1 MKVRQ
6 AIELARGLKQ
16 IDQVNYPDILMLQF
30 LNECEGKLQTEFLHI
45 ADVDCQRYTED
56 DMEMDLIVGP
66 PHDKLY
72 YAYLCA
78 MIDFT
83 NGEYAKYNN
92 SIIVAN
98 AFMAEWAAWF
108 NRTHERDGR
117 QYLGVFLS
125 AYGIAVKHGYAGT
138 EEEWLESL
146 RGPEGQQGIQGKP
159 GPQGAPGTVSFD
171 ELTEEQLAMLKGEKG
186 DKGEPGPNG
195 ETGPAGPA
203 GSGGKSAYQ
212 YAVEGGYTGTEEAFA
227 AKMAAEIPTV
237 DETLTQ
243 SGQAADAAAVGE
255 QLSNLSEEIV
265 TTSESKVSAHNTG
278 TDAHSDIRLLIQ
290 GLTERLNAL
299 ADSDDTTLDQLSEVV
314 SYIKSNRSLIEAI
327 TTSKVSVADIIDNL
341 TTNAA
346 NKPLSAAQGVA
357 LKALIDAITIPTALP
372 NPNALTFTGA
382 VTGSYDGSAPLEVAI
397 PSGGGGLTV
406 TNTAAVGQTVKIAAV
421 DETGQPTE
429 WEAVDM
435 ASDVSEVQSD
445 FELIDSIDW
454 STEDMAQA
462 GAAKEYTLNGVTEII
477 IVWQGMANKT
487 QTTSNLGVRLNDLGL
502 SGCGTVPTSKAG
514 SKLYGFSYYRC
525 FELVGTL
532 VIRSPGANSVGFV
545 ATNAQIPY
553 SLFDITEKITKLRIS
568 NNAGY
573 VANTGITKIYVR

>member
-171 ELTEEQLAMLKGEKG
+171 ELTPEQVAMLKGDKGDKG
-186 DKGEPGPNG
+186 DKGETGPKGADGADGAQGPAGPQGPVGPAGPQGEKGETGSGFKVLDYYDTLEAMESAVPNPNVGDAYGVGTADPYDIYIYGKTSGWVNNGPLQGAKGDTGEQGPVGPAGPQG
-195 ETGPAGPA
+195 ETGPAGPQGPEGPRGETGLQGETGPA
-203 GSGGKSAYQ
+203 GSDGQDGVSPLVSVSEITGGHRVSIQDAD
-212 YAVEGGYTGTEEAFA
+212 GTSSFDVMDGKDGADGQDG
-227 AKMAAEIPTV
+227 K
-237 DETLTQ
+237 DGQ
-243 SGQAADAAAVGE
+243 SGAAG
-255 QLSNLSEEIV
+255 
-265 TTSESKVSAHNTG
+265 
-278 TDAHSDIRLLIQ
+278 
-290 GLTERLNAL
+290 
-299 ADSDDTTLDQLSEVV
+299 ADG
-314 SYIKSNRSLIEAI
+314 I
-327 TTSKVSVADIIDNL
+327 TPTIG
-341 TTNAA
+341 A
-346 NKPLSAAQGVA
+346 NG
-357 LKALIDAITIPTALP
+357 
-372 NPNALTFTGA
+372 NW
-382 VTGSYDGSAPLEVAI
+382 Y
-397 PSGGGGLTV
+397 
-406 TNTAAVGQTVKIAAV
+406 VGQTDTGVAATGPQGIQG
-421 DETGQPTE
+421 ETGPT
-429 WEAVDM
+429 
-435 ASDVSEVQSD
+435 
-445 FELIDSIDW
+445 
-454 STEDMAQA
+454 
-462 GAAKEYTLNGVTEII
+462 GAAGYTPVRGTDYWTAEDQQA
-477 IVWQGMANKT
+477 IVDDVLAALPAWEG
-487 QTTSNLGVRLNDLGL
+487 
-502 SGCGTVPTSKAG
+502 G
-514 SKLYGFSYYRC
+514 SY
-525 FELVGTL
+525 
-532 VIRSPGANSVGFV
+532 
-545 ATNAQIPY
+545 
-553 SLFDITEKITKLRIS
+553 
-568 NNAGY
+568 
-573 VANTGITKIYVR
+573 